1 METLRLFW
9 VWWRDRLLECL
20 PGHAERSRHRQTD
33 GFVLTALDTAGLDP
47 VARVVERRFGND
59 LAPRLVT
66 LDSAGVEGLRA
77 EAERARLPLV
87 LHLPAH
93 VLLERDVTLPLAAE
107 RGLDQVVFHEMD
119 RFTPF
124 TAAEVIWAC
133 QPLRRDRAQ
142 GKLVARLSLVPRAAV
157 AGLLEALAQTG
168 LAPALLEVK
177 AADGAA
183 RRIAYGAGGRVGRDW
198 RKPAPWL
205 AGFAVLGLLA
215 LVSPFFWQSLAFDAL
230 DKRVAANRPAVV
242 AVQHLRARIA
252 AGATGAEAIAA
263 ERRRTGDALQAI
275 ALLTEAIPDNTYLTG
290 LTYDNGTLT
299 LDGQSKSA
307 AALIGPLT
315 SNPHFEDATFTAPVV
330 RNALGRDSF
339 SLKLAVAK

>member
-1 METLRLFW
+1 MDTLRLFW
-9 VWWRDRLLECL
+9 VWWRERLRECL
-20 PGHAERSRHRQTD
+20 PGHAERSRHRETD
-33 GFVLTALDTAGLDP
+33 GIVLTTLDIAGLDP
-47 VARVVERRFGND
+47 VARIVERRLGND
-59 LAPRLVT
+59 LAPRTVT
-66 LDSAGVEGLRA
+66 LDRAGAEALRA
-77 EAERARLPLV
+77 EAERARLPIV
-87 LHLPAH
+87 LALPAH
-93 VLLERDVTLPLAAE
+93 VLLEREVTLPLAAE

-124 TAAEVIWAC
+124 TAAEVIWRC

-157 AGLLEALAQTG
+157 AAMLDALAQIG
-168 LAPALLEVK
+168 LTPRLLEIK

-183 RRIAYGAGGRVGRDW
+183 RRIAFGAGGQARRDW
-198 RKPAPWL
+198 QKQVPLL
-205 AGFAVLGLLA
+205 AGFAVLALVA
-215 LVSPFFWQSLAFDAL
+215 LVSPFFWQSLAFSAVDA
-230 DKRVAANRPAVV
+230 RIAANQLAVR
-242 AVQHLRARIA
+242 AVQHLRAEIA

-275 ALLTEAIPDNTYLTG
+275 ALLTEAIPDDTYLTG

-339 SLKLAVAK
+339 SLKLMVAK